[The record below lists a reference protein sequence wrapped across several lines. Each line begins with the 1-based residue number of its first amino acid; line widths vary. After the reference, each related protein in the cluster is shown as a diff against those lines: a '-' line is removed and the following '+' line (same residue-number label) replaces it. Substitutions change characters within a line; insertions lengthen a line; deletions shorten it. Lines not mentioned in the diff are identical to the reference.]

1 MKRFPKPGLFVV
13 ALALGLNACTG
24 PQALKENAPK
34 TDDGVVANQSKGS
47 ELSRGAAPAAA
58 PPDQSAQSSSSTQQ
72 LPPVPPGTP
81 GNLAGQKVIKNA
93 DIHIE
98 VPQGKFQDRFSR
110 ANQVADRFGGFVSST
125 STAET
130 KGRVASGSVTIRVPS
145 DKFQEALAALRKLG
159 RVAEENQS
167 GEDVSQEFVDLE
179 ARLRSAKA
187 QEAFYLKLLDKA
199 TTISDS
205 IQIAGQLSQVQL
217 QIEQIQ
223 GRLNYLNDQTSM
235 STVTIRLF
243 EPGVERS
250 TPKGLLAKAWANA
263 VNGFQSVIA
272 GIIVMLGWLAPL
284 VILALLGLLVW
295 RILRR
300 RTTAEAPSTGQSG

>member
-1 MKRFPKPGLFVV
+1 MKRFPKPALLVV
-13 ALALGLNACTG
+13 ALALVLTACTG
-24 PQALKENAPK
+24 QRALNESAPQPKE
-34 TDDGVVANQSKGS
+34 VGS
-47 ELSRGAAPAAA
+47 VRGGDTSAESRGAAPAAA
-58 PPDQSAQSSSSTQQ
+58 PADQAAQGSSSTQQ
-72 LPPVPPGTP
+72 LPPIPPGTP

-98 VPQGKFQDRFSR
+98 VGSGKFQDRFSQ

-125 STAET
+125 STTET

-145 DKFQEALAALRKLG
+145 DKFQAALVALRKLG

-250 TPKGLLAKAWANA
+250 AAKGLLGRAWANA

-272 GIIVMLGWLAPL
+272 GVIVLLGWLAPL
-284 VILALLGLLVW
+284 VILALLGLLIW
-295 RILRR
+295 KILRR
-300 RTTAEAPSTGQSG
+300 RTTAEAPGTGQSG